1 MVYIEAPQLTP
12 VTRQTLMDVANVITD
27 AHPYTLMNGGKYQPR
42 ILDGVNRPVPAEGE
56 KKVFDKRSAD
66 NTELETFTAYR
77 GLNESLLNGLGEGA
91 AELDA
96 LFAAGEPM
104 FVEDRVQDLLLN
116 PAAEDITPTPGTAL
130 TDAKAAL
137 GLLEQWIAERFLYQP
152 TLSGNLLAVNLIQPG
167 VPTITETPH
176 GAPIASA
183 AGYSATGPDGK
194 VAKPGEAWL
203 YISGQINIWPGQ
215 ARPAVSGPNLERNR
229 DLSLAEKSYA
239 VSIDGPVAA
248 ILIGY

>member
-1 MVYIEAPQLTP
+1 MVYIEAPELTP
-12 VTRQTLMDVANVITD
+12 VSRQTLMDVANVITG
-27 AHPYTLMNGGKYQPR
+27 APAYALQNKLKYQPR
-42 ILDGVNRPVPAEGE
+42 ILGGVNRPVPAEGE
-56 KKVFDKRSAD
+56 KKVFDKRSPD
-66 NTELETFTAYR
+66 NTELQVFTAYR
-77 GLNESLLNGLGEGA
+77 GLDEPLLNGLGEGA
-91 AELDA
+91 SELEA

-104 FVEDRVQDLLLN
+104 FVEDRVQELLLN
-116 PAAEDITPTPGTAL
+116 PVAEDITPDSGAV

-152 TLSGNLLAVNLIQPG
+152 TLSGNLLAINLIQPG
-167 VPTITETPH
+167 SPYITETAH

-183 AGYSATGPDGK
+183 AGFSATGPDGT
-194 VAKPGEAWL
+194 VAGAGEAWL
-203 YISGQINIWPGQ
+203 YISGQINIWPGE
-215 ARPAVSGPNLERNR
+215 AAVNNGPNLERNR

>member
-1 MVYIEAPQLTP
+1 MVYLEAPELKP
-12 VTRQTLMDVANVITD
+12 VTRQTLLDVANVITD
-27 AHPYTLMNGGKYQPR
+27 APAYALMQALKYQPR
-42 ILDGVNRPVPAEGE
+42 IMDGENRPVPAKGE
-56 KKVFDKRSAD
+56 KKVFDKRSKD
-66 NTELETFTAYR
+66 DVTPELFAAYR
-77 GLNESLLNGLGEGA
+77 GLDESLLNGPGEGA
-91 AELDA
+91 AELEA

-116 PAAEDITPTPGTAL
+116 PAAEDITPAGGAVTNP
-130 TDAKAAL
+130 KAAI

-152 TLSGNLLAVNLIQPG
+152 TLSGNLLATNLIQPG
-167 VPTITETPH
+167 TPYATETMH

-183 AGYSATGPDGK
+183 AGFSNVGPGG
-194 VAKPGEAWL
+194 VEAGAGQAWL
-203 YISGQINIWPGQ
+203 YISGQINIWPGE
-215 ARPAVSGPNLERNR
+215 AGRATSGSNLERNR

>member
-1 MVYIEAPQLTP
+1 MVYIEAPELTP
-12 VTRQTLMDVANVITD
+12 VSRQTLMDVANIITG
-27 AHPYTLMNGGKYQPR
+27 APAYALQNKLKYQPR
-42 ILDGVNRPVPAEGE
+42 ILDGVNRPVPTEGE
-56 KKVFDKRSAD
+56 KKTFDKRSTD
-66 NTELETFTAYR
+66 NTELEVFTAYR
-77 GLNESLLNGLGEGA
+77 GLDEPLMNGAGEGA
-91 AELDA
+91 AELEA

-152 TLSGNLLAVNLIQPG
+152 TLSGNLLAINLIQPG
-167 VPTITETPH
+167 VPYITETAH

-183 AGYSATGPDGK
+183 AGFSATGPDGQ
-194 VAKPGEAWL
+194 VAGAGEAWL
-203 YISGQINIWPGQ
+203 YISGQINIWPGE
-215 ARPAVSGPNLERNR
+215 AGPATSGPNLERNR